1 MNRWFVIVPLLL
13 VWGQCICQGV
23 VKAAEPGNPSVAFI
37 QRTMGRAAASTPGT
51 PATIRWMFYGQS
63 ITAQAWTERVQQD
76 LTQRFPA
83 AKFVFHKPAIGGF
96 TSPSLIRTAEHDLY
110 PWYPDLLVFHVYGPV
125 DKYEEIIRSVRRR
138 TTAEIVLWTSHLNA
152 RDTLDK
158 NPDQDARIEA
168 IRDIAKRYD
177 CMLIDVR
184 KKWIAHLKENSLEP
198 TALLRD
204 SVHLN
209 DDGVKLLAD
218 FIAPEL
224 LAVPGLKTT
233 PQAGTVTSIAS
244 NAPVIQRQADGS
256 LTLPFTGNRVVAIAG
271 DGGSATVE
279 VLLDDEPLA
288 GRRACW
294 AVSRPSKAP
303 RMWMPAIKQVS
314 FEQPPVAEDWTLT
327 CLPESS
333 ADGKRVRFRVEGSV
347 TGADGEGLSDER
359 FVSRS
364 GRVVIEP
371 ADWHLAWCL
380 QYKKLELPAGFQV
393 TWKTY
398 PQFVSAY
405 EPQPPGTETVLVQHC
420 SNEQHRLTLRG
431 ATARSGIT
439 AFRIDAPAGGQQ

>member
-1 MNRWFVIVPLLL
+1 MKSSCVVVPLLL
-13 VWGQCICQGV
+13 ACIHGGSPGWV
-23 VKAAEPGNPSVAFI
+23 RAAEQGNPSVAFI
-37 QRTMGRAAASTPGT
+37 QRTMGRAAASTPAK

-63 ITAQAWTERVQQD
+63 ITAQAWTKLVQQD
-76 LTQRFPA
+76 LVDRFPS
-83 AKFVFHKPAIGGF
+83 AKFIFHKPAIGGF
-96 TSPSLIRTAEHDLY
+96 QSPALIRTAEHDLY

-125 DKYEEIIRSVRRR
+125 DKYEEIIRNVRRR

-152 RDTLDK
+152 RDTLDTQ
-158 NPDQDARIEA
+158 PDEDARIVA

-184 KKWIAHLKENSLEP
+184 KKWIAHVKEHSLEP

-209 DDGVKLLAD
+209 DAGVKQLAD
-218 FIAPEL
+218 CIAPEL
-224 LAVPGLKTT
+224 LAVPGLQTT
-233 PQAGTVTSIAS
+233 PQAGTVTSVSA
-244 NAPVIQRQADGS
+244 AVPAVQTQADGS
-256 LTLPFTGNRVVAIAG
+256 LTLPFSGNRVVAISG
-271 DGGSATVE
+271 GGGSEAVE
-279 VLLDDEPLA
+279 VLLDDEPLV
-288 GRRACW
+288 GRRRCW
-294 AVSRPSKAP
+294 AASRPSTAP
-303 RMWMPAIKQVS
+303 KMWMPAIKQVS
-314 FEQPPVAEDWTLT
+314 FAQAPVAEDWTLT
-327 CLPESS
+327 CLPDST
-333 ADGKRVRFRVEGSV
+333 ADGKRVHFRVAGSV
-347 TGADGEGLSDER
+347 TGDDGEGFSDER

-398 PQFVSAY
+398 PQYVSAY
-405 EPQPPGTETVLVQHC
+405 EPQPAGTETVLVQHC
-420 SNEQHRLTLRG
+420 SNKQHRLTLRG

>member
-1 MNRWFVIVPLLL
+1 MNQRFVVFLLLL
-13 VWGQCICQGV
+13 VCGQCISQGV
-23 VKAAEPGNPSVAFI
+23 VKAAEPDNPSVAFI
-37 QRTMGRAAASTPGT
+37 QRTMGRAAASTPES

-63 ITAQAWTERVQQD
+63 ITAQPWTSLVQQD

-209 DDGVKLLAD
+209 EDGVKLLAD
-218 FIAPEL
+218 CIAPEL
-224 LAVPGLKTT
+224 LAMPGLKTT
-233 PQAGTVTSIAS
+233 PQAGTVTSLAS
-244 NAPVIQRQADGS
+244 DAPAIQRQADGS

-271 DGGSATVE
+271 DGGSETVE

-303 RMWMPAIKQVS
+303 QMWMPAIKQVS
-314 FEQPPVAEDWTLT
+314 FEQPPVAEDWT
-327 CLPESS
+327 
-333 ADGKRVRFRVEGSV
+333 
-347 TGADGEGLSDER
+347 R

>member
-1 MNRWFVIVPLLL
+1 
-13 VWGQCICQGV
+13 
-23 VKAAEPGNPSVAFI
+23 
-37 QRTMGRAAASTPGT
+37 
-51 PATIRWMFYGQS
+51 
-63 ITAQAWTERVQQD
+63 
-76 LTQRFPA
+76 
-83 AKFVFHKPAIGGF
+83 
-96 TSPSLIRTAEHDLY
+96 
-110 PWYPDLLVFHVYGPV
+110 
-125 DKYEEIIRSVRRR
+125 
-138 TTAEIVLWTSHLNA
+138 
-152 RDTLDK
+152 
-158 NPDQDARIEA
+158 
-168 IRDIAKRYD
+168 
-177 CMLIDVR
+177 
-184 KKWIAHLKENSLEP
+184 
-198 TALLRD
+198 
-204 SVHLN
+204 
-209 DDGVKLLAD
+209 
-218 FIAPEL
+218 
-224 LAVPGLKTT
+224 
-233 PQAGTVTSIAS
+233 GTVTSIAS

-271 DGGSATVE
+271 DGGTATVE

-288 GRRACW
+288 VRRECW

-303 RMWMPAIKQVS
+303 QMWMPAIKQVS

-380 QYKKLELPAGFQV
+380 QYKKIELPTGFQV
-393 TWKTY
+393 KWKTY